1 MNLLVNSLTVL
12 QKKELLGGE
21 KTMVLVYS
29 DNKKITIEILS
40 KASEIAKEQK
50 KKVTAVIIGKPDENL
65 AKEYISYGAEEVFI
79 AETELES
86 FKSEE
91 YSDILASIVKET
103 GTETILIGSNKNGK
117 ELSARLGGKLNAG
130 CVVDSNNIYIKNNKL
145 MAERVVYSGNAIAVE
160 QFNSTPAIITV
171 PSKAFDP
178 LKKDDSRKG
187 EITKKKIESEKS
199 KSKILK
205 VHEMKSEGT
214 NVEDAEII
222 VSCGRGFKDKGDIK
236 LVQELADILKGKT
249 VGCSRPLAAD
259 LKWLSEEH
267 WIGLSGHKVK
277 PKLYIA
283 AGISGQIQ
291 HIAGMR
297 DSGIIVAINKDPE
310 ALIFKSADYGIVG
323 DLYEVLPKLTDA
335 VKAKMG

>member
-1 MNLLVNSLTVL
+1 
-12 QKKELLGGE
+12 
-21 KTMVLVYS
+21 MVLVYS
-29 DNKKITIEILS
+29 ENKNLTIEMLS
-40 KASEIAKEQK
+40 KATEIAKEQK
-50 KKVTAVIIGKPDENL
+50 KKVTSAIIGKPDETL
-65 AKEYISYGAEEVFI
+65 AKEYISYGADQVFI
-79 AETELES
+79 AETSLES
-86 FKSEE
+86 FKAEE
-91 YSDILASIVKET
+91 YADILVNIVKEI
-103 GTETILIGSNKNGK
+103 GAETILIGSNKNGK

-130 CVVDSNNIYIKNNKL
+130 CVVDSNNIYLKNNKL
-145 MAERVVYSGNAIAVE
+145 IAERVVYSGNAIAVE

-187 EITKKKIESEKS
+187 DITKKKIESEKS
-199 KSKILK
+199 ASKIVK
-205 VHEMKSEGT
+205 VQEMKTEGV

-222 VSCGRGFKDKGDIK
+222 VSCGRGFKNKDDIK
-236 LVQELADILKGKT
+236 MVQELADVLKGKT
-249 VGCSRPLAAD
+249 VGCSRPIAAD
-259 LKWLSEEH
+259 LKWMSEDH

-323 DLYEVLPKLTDA
+323 DLYEVLPKFTNA
-335 VKAKMG
+335 VKEKMG

>member
-1 MNLLVNSLTVL
+1 
-12 QKKELLGGE
+12 
-21 KTMVLVYS
+21 MVLVYS
-29 DNKKITIEILS
+29 ENINLTIEMLS
-40 KASEIAKEQK
+40 KAVEIAKQQN
-50 KKVTAVIIGKPDENL
+50 KKVTAVIIAKSDENL
-65 AKEYISYGAEEVFI
+65 AKEYISYGADQVFI
-79 AETELES
+79 AETNLES
-86 FKSEE
+86 FKAEE
-91 YSDILASIVKET
+91 YADILANIIKEI
-103 GTETILIGSNKNGK
+103 GVETILIGSNKNGK

-130 CVVDSNNIYIKNNKL
+130 CVVDSNNIYVKNNKL

-160 QFNSTPAIITV
+160 QFNSKPAIVTV
-171 PSKAFDP
+171 PPKAFDP
-178 LKKDDSRKG
+178 PKKDDSRKG
-187 EITKKKIESEKS
+187 EIVKKKIDSEKS
-199 KSKILK
+199 TSKILK
-205 VHEMKSEGT
+205 VQEMKTEGI

-222 VSCGRGFKDKGDIK
+222 VSCGRGFKNKDDIK
-236 LVQELADILKGKT
+236 LVQELADVLKGKT
-249 VGCSRPLAAD
+249 VGCSRPIAAD
-259 LKWLSEEH
+259 LKWLSEDH

>member
-1 MNLLVNSLTVL
+1 
-12 QKKELLGGE
+12 
-21 KTMVLVYS
+21 MVLVYS
-29 DNKKITIEILS
+29 DNKNITVEMIS
-40 KASEIAKEQK
+40 KAVDIAKDQN
-50 KKVTAVIIGKPDENL
+50 KKVTAAIIGKPDENL
-65 AKEYISYGAEEVFI
+65 AKEYISYGADQVFI
-79 AETELES
+79 AETNLES
-86 FKSEE
+86 FKAEE
-91 YSDILASIVKET
+91 YADILAKIVKET
-103 GTETILIGSNKNGK
+103 DVETILIGSNKNGK

-130 CVVDSNNIYIKNNKL
+130 CVVDSNNMYVKNNKL
-145 MAERVVYSGNAIAVE
+145 MAERVVYSGNAVAVE
-160 QFNSTPAIITV
+160 QFDSKPAIITI

-187 EITKKKIESEKS
+187 KITKKKIQPEKS
-199 KSKILK
+199 PSKIIK
-205 VHEMKSEGT
+205 VQEMKTEGV

-222 VSCGRGFKDKGDIK
+222 VSCGRGFKKKEDIK
-236 LVQELADILKGKT
+236 LVEELAEVIKGKT
-249 VGCSRPLAAD
+249 VGCSRPIAAD
-259 LKWLSEEH
+259 LKWLSEDH

-323 DLYEVLPKLTDA
+323 DLYEVIPKLTEA
-335 VKAKMG
+335 IKSKME

>member
-1 MNLLVNSLTVL
+1 
-12 QKKELLGGE
+12 
-21 KTMVLVYS
+21 MVLVYS
-29 DNKKITIEILS
+29 EKKQLTIEMLS
-40 KASEIAKEQK
+40 KATEIAKELN
-50 KKVTAVIIGKPDENL
+50 KKVIAVIIGKSDENL
-65 AKEYISYGAEEVFI
+65 AKEYISYGADQVLI
-79 AETELES
+79 TELNLES
-86 FKSEE
+86 FKAEE
-91 YSDILASIVKET
+91 YADILTNIVKDT
-103 GTETILIGSNKNGK
+103 GVETILIGSNKNGK

-130 CVVDSNNIYIKNNKL
+130 CVVDSNNIYLKNNKL
-145 MAERVVYSGNAIAVE
+145 TAERIVFSGNAIAVE
-160 QFNSTPAIITV
+160 QFNSKPAIITV
-171 PSKAFDP
+171 PPKAFDP

-199 KSKILK
+199 SSKILK
-205 VHEMKSEGT
+205 VQEMKTEGI

-222 VSCGRGFKDKGDIK
+222 VSCGRGFKNKDDIK
-236 LVQELADILKGKT
+236 LVQELAEVLKGRT
-249 VGCSRPLAAD
+249 VGCSRPIAAD
-259 LKWLSEEH
+259 LKWLSEDH

-323 DLYEVLPKLTDA
+323 DLYEVIPKLTNA
-335 VKAKMG
+335 VKEKME